1 MFEDLKKRATYALIS
16 KNRDLV
22 MEAYG
27 MAKFALATKFI
38 NYQEFWV
45 LNEMLIR
52 DGINNPEAKLH

>member
-1 MFEDLKKRATYALIS
+1 
-16 KNRDLV
+16 

-52 DGINNPEAKLH
+52 DGVNNPEAKLH